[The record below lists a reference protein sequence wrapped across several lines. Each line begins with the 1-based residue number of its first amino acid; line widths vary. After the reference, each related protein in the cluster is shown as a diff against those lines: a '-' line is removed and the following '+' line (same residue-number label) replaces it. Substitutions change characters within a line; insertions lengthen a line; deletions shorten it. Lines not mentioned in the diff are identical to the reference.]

1 MSYLRVL
8 RRTVPSFFFLHYCTV
23 RGIAKDP
30 KRCFPFMA
38 LVGFDSISGHTFSY
52 YETYCCYCRCQGTH
66 ITRSEKHIFCD
77 SSCYCW
83 QVYFVL
89 HHQLQNHSD
98 LFVFFSAECA
108 PPTNILYIF
117 STLHYAS
124 SRMIS
129 LSRSFG

>member
-1 MSYLRVL
+1 MLHMSYLRVL

-83 QVYFVL
+83 QLYLSYIINYKTIVTCLFFS
-89 HHQLQNHSD
+89 LQNVLLPLTYFIYLAHSTM
-98 LFVFFSAECA
+98 LQVA
-108 PPTNILYIF
+108 
-117 STLHYAS
+117 
-124 SRMIS
+124 
-129 LSRSFG
+129 